1 MTSSTNGAAPSRW
14 VGVGHATAP
23 DGTLAGHEA
32 ATSALAGREPS
43 LVIVFSSTT
52 QDLGTVGAAVRR
64 VAGPDS
70 ALVGCTTAGEIA
82 GLHAG
87 ADGVVVIS
95 FGGPGLTVRTA
106 VGAMADGPRAAG
118 AAAAACVTDLDSP
131 YRTLMLLSEGL
142 SGERLDMVRGACAV
156 AGAAVPLVGGC
167 AGDDFAMSGTQQL
180 HGDDVLTQ
188 SVVGVA
194 IGSDA
199 PIGIG
204 IGHGWRRVGDP
215 LVVTESD
222 GTHIRRLDDQPA
234 LDIFLERAGVAH
246 DTFVEDQRLPSL
258 ALEHALGLERA
269 GGEELRA
276 VLGADYDE
284 RSLIASDVP
293 QGSLLWVMQGDPQSL
308 LAGMDVACDEAL
320 AMLGEHEPIGLIAF
334 DCAGRRAMLG
344 AQGIRDEVAM
354 IARRAPG
361 APLGGFYTYGE
372 IARIRGSRGL
382 HNATLVLLAMA

>member
-1 MTSSTNGAAPSRW
+1 MTSSTTGAVARRW
-14 VGVGHATAP
+14 VGVGHAAGP
-23 DGTLAGHEA
+23 DATRAGREA
-32 ATSALAGREPS
+32 ATGALEGREPS

-52 QDLGTVGAAVRR
+52 QDLGTVGTAVRH
-64 VAGPDS
+64 VAGPDTE
-70 ALVGCTTAGEIA
+70 LVGCTTAGEIA

-87 ADGVVVIS
+87 ADGVVVIA

-106 VGAMADGPRAAG
+106 VGAMADSPRAAG
-118 AAAAACVTDLDSP
+118 AAAAAGVAQLDSP
-131 YRTLMLLSEGL
+131 HRMLMLLSEGL
-142 SGERLDMVRGACAV
+142 SGERLDVVRGAYSV

-167 AGDDFAMSGTQQL
+167 AGDDFAMSQTWQL

-204 IGHGWRRVGDP
+204 IGHGWRRVGQP
-215 LVVTESD
+215 LVVTDSD

-234 LDIFLERAGVAH
+234 LDVFLERAGVAH
-246 DTFVEDQRLPSL
+246 DTFVEDQRLPAL
-258 ALEHALGLERA
+258 ALDNALGLERA
-269 GGEELRA
+269 GGEEVRA
-276 VLGADYDE
+276 VLGADYYE

-293 QGSLLWVMQGDPQSL
+293 QGSLLWIMEGDAESI
-308 LAGMDVACDEAL
+308 LAGTDIACDEAL
-320 AMLGEHEPIGLIAF
+320 AMLGEHAPIGLVAF
-334 DCAGRRAMLG
+334 DCAARRAMLG
-344 AQGIRDEVAM
+344 AEGIREEVAM

-361 APLGGFYTYGE
+361 VPVGGFYTYGE

-382 HNATLVLLAMA
+382 HNATLVMLALA

>member
-1 MTSSTNGAAPSRW
+1 
-14 VGVGHATAP
+14 
-23 DGTLAGHEA
+23 
-32 ATSALAGREPS
+32 
-43 LVIVFSSTT
+43 
-52 QDLGTVGAAVRR
+52 
-64 VAGPDS
+64 
-70 ALVGCTTAGEIA
+70 
-82 GLHAG
+82 
-87 ADGVVVIS
+87 
-95 FGGPGLTVRTA
+95 
-106 VGAMADGPRAAG
+106 MADGPRAAG
-118 AAAAACVTDLDSP
+118 AAAAAGVTDLDSP

-142 SGERLDMVRGACAV
+142 SGERLDMVRGAYAV

-258 ALEHALGLERA
+258 ALEHALGLERP

-276 VLGADYDE
+276 VLGADYDD

-308 LAGMDVACDEAL
+308 LAGTDVACDEAL

-344 AQGIRDEVAM
+344 EQGIRDEVAM

-361 APLGGFYTYGE
+361 TPLGGFYTYGE